1 MRWLKVSSEKSTK
14 EAELLKYTEELM
26 KIQTDGEE
34 HSYKEFFEILGKI
47 KKLIDPNFTAI
58 PADLKKSIGM
68 ATVTAVAAPDPE
80 QRIDIVRAG
89 LALLRT
95 AVILASGPQSK
106 EHLEKI
112 LSHEKAISAELKRI
126 SPDPEA
132 EHVTLFDIV
141 WRATSYLVLM
151 SFSGYG
157 EINSAGFSWDG
168 GK

>member
-1 MRWLKVSSEKSTK
+1 MSGEK
-14 EAELLKYTEELM
+14 EAELLKYSEELVE
-26 KIQTDGEE
+26 IQKDGKE

-80 QRIDIVRAG
+80 QRVDIVRAG

-95 AVILASGPQSK
+95 AVILAGGPK
-106 EHLEKI
+106 AREHLDKI
-112 LSHEKAISAELKRI
+112 KAHEEAISAELKRI
-126 SPDPEA
+126 SPDPES
-132 EHVTLFDIV
+132 EHVTLFDIT
-141 WRATSYLVLM
+141 WRATSFLVLM

-168 GK
+168 RK

>member
-1 MRWLKVSSEKSTK
+1 MIDK
-14 EAELLKYTEELM
+14 ETELLKISEELVE
-26 KIQTDGEE
+26 IQKDGKD
-34 HSYKEFFEILGKI
+34 HSVKEFFKILEKI
-47 KKLIDPNFTAI
+47 KMLIDPNFAAI
-58 PADLKKSIGM
+58 PPDLKKSIGM
-68 ATVTAVAAPDPE
+68 ATVTAVAAPEPE
-80 QRIDIVRAG
+80 QRVDIVRAG

-95 AVILASGPQSK
+95 AVILAGGPQSK
-106 EHLEKI
+106 EHLDKI
-112 LSHEKAISAELKRI
+112 LSHEKAISTELKRI

-132 EHVTLFDIV
+132 ERITLFDIV

>member
-1 MRWLKVSSEKSTK
+1 MSDEKTNK
-14 EAELLKYTEELM
+14 AAELLKYSKELVEM
-26 KIQTDGEE
+26 QEDGNE

-80 QRIDIVRAG
+80 QRVDIVRAG

-95 AVILASGPQSK
+95 AVIIAGGPQSK
-106 EHLEKI
+106 EHLDKI
-112 LSHEKAISAELKRI
+112 LSHEKAISTELKRI
-126 SPDPEA
+126 SPDPDS
-132 EHVTLFDIV
+132 EHVTLFDIT
-141 WRATSYLVLM
+141 WRATSFLVLM

-168 GK
+168 RK

>member
-1 MRWLKVSSEKSTK
+1 MSDK
-14 EAELLKYTEELM
+14 EAELLKYSKELIE
-26 KIQTDGEE
+26 IQEDGKE

-58 PADLKKSIGM
+58 PVDLKKSIGM

-80 QRIDIVRAG
+80 QRVDIVRAG

-95 AVILASGPQSK
+95 AVILAGGPQSRD
-106 EHLEKI
+106 HLEKI

-126 SPDPEA
+126 SPDAES

-141 WRATSYLVLM
+141 WHDTSFLVLM